1 MAYEATQSLDLE
13 RNKGYITQN
22 KDILTKKIRWDNYLK
37 AASYFMYSLFISLLS
52 LSFLFS
58 GAQAP
63 ELSFQYLDFINIF
76 IGLFLALF
84 SMSVISWIYKGSLKK
99 LFVVNYYIIQLAN
112 SFFLSMILV
121 VMSIPIFAYPASGTI
136 DVINQVSQTR
146 SLIFGL
152 GVILW
157 FLTMGL
163 TLLITTYK
171 LKGTFPTSWLKVR
184 LALGTMFIFPILA
197 MLTWIGSI
205 MPQMKMILLIVQL
218 VVFVLGSLYTAFS
231 LTFVKSFKELILS
244 NKTEQEIE
252 KIDFFRNISFLMILM
267 PAMSLVILGI
277 TKALPILSVWSGDVI
292 EILSIVSMSI
302 DAVILIAYLFIIV
315 WFKKM
320 GKKGQTNMLFSSIDN
335 SILMDFISWFLL
347 VKTVIIIGLAKG
359 VDISAYMAL
368 STCFMAIFL
377 VNISTIIIGV
387 NFPNIK
393 NTTSTIVNIVAYL
406 AILGMVLFQSTFPKE
421 SATNIFDGVE
431 MIILTLLPAVIASSL
446 NLGIKVLS
454 YSKIS
459 YEEKKV
465 AQIAVNVVKNTE
477 ESEIEQIANAE
488 EIGA

>member
-1 MAYEATQSLDLE
+1 
-13 RNKGYITQN
+13 
-22 KDILTKKIRWDNYLK
+22 
-37 AASYFMYSLFISLLS
+37 
-52 LSFLFS
+52 
-58 GAQAP
+58 
-63 ELSFQYLDFINIF
+63 
-76 IGLFLALF
+76 
-84 SMSVISWIYKGSLKK
+84 
-99 LFVVNYYIIQLAN
+99 
-112 SFFLSMILV
+112 
-121 VMSIPIFAYPASGTI
+121 
-136 DVINQVSQTR
+136 
-146 SLIFGL
+146 
-152 GVILW
+152 
-157 FLTMGL
+157 
-163 TLLITTYK
+163 
-171 LKGTFPTSWLKVR
+171 
-184 LALGTMFIFPILA
+184 
-197 MLTWIGSI
+197 
-205 MPQMKMILLIVQL
+205 
-218 VVFVLGSLYTAFS
+218 
-231 LTFVKSFKELILS
+231 
-244 NKTEQEIE
+244 
-252 KIDFFRNISFLMILM
+252 
-267 PAMSLVILGI
+267 
-277 TKALPILSVWSGDVI
+277 
-292 EILSIVSMSI
+292 
-302 DAVILIAYLFIIV
+302 
-315 WFKKM
+315 
-320 GKKGQTNMLFSSIDN
+320 
-335 SILMDFISWFLL
+335 L